1 MRFPPRT
8 LRAGLLR
15 RLRTPRFR
23 AHKKIRILA
32 AALLLIGILL
42 LRLRWIPSVRTL
54 AAMQVDN
61 EISDLIN
68 DAVSAYLAGTSLSY
82 EDLVHLDRDAE
93 GSVSAVQLNM
103 PQANR
108 MRSEIIQQLSLR
120 IPNLATQKRGIPVG
134 NVLRPSRL
142 SGRGGMLPVRVVSL
156 QNVNAEFSGEFS
168 QAGINQTLHR
178 LDLTVSVELILL
190 TPAGQQAL
198 KVCTSVPVAQTVIVG
213 GVPNILMTGG

>member
-23 AHKKIRILA
+23 AHKKVRILA

-61 EISDLIN
+61 ETSDLIN

-82 EDLVHLDRDAE
+82 
-93 GSVSAVQLNM
+93 
-103 PQANR
+103 
-108 MRSEIIQQLSLR
+108 
-120 IPNLATQKRGIPVG
+120 
-134 NVLRPSRL
+134 
-142 SGRGGMLPVRVVSL
+142 
-156 QNVNAEFSGEFS
+156 
-168 QAGINQTLHR
+168 
-178 LDLTVSVELILL
+178 
-190 TPAGQQAL
+190 
-198 KVCTSVPVAQTVIVG
+198 
-213 GVPNILMTGG
+213 

>member
-1 MRFPPRT
+1 
-8 LRAGLLR
+8 
-15 RLRTPRFR
+15 
-23 AHKKIRILA
+23 
-32 AALLLIGILL
+32 
-42 LRLRWIPSVRTL
+42 
-54 AAMQVDN
+54 
-61 EISDLIN
+61 
-68 DAVSAYLAGTSLSY
+68 
-82 EDLVHLDRDAE
+82 
-93 GSVSAVQLNM
+93 
-103 PQANR
+103 

-120 IPNLATQKRGIPVG
+120 IPNLETQKLGIPVG
-134 NVLRPSRL
+134 NVLLPALL